1 MNRNAAARVAEETL
15 TIIELGQYRNE
26 SNQNVDIG
34 SALTHAIEGAVLYRV
49 EDTDKLLSELK
60 PEHTYN
66 TIIEVTEETTLEAA
80 ARLAKEDAEICCLNF
95 ASAKHPGGGFLTG
108 ARAQEESLAR
118 ASGLYPTIAQMKE
131 MYSHNAR
138 QRTCLYSDYM
148 IYSPKVPVFRDDSG
162 ALLDE
167 AYPVSIITAP
177 AVNAGVVREREPLN
191 IALIDPAMR
200 RRIDKVLAV
209 AQAHKQTTLVLGAYG
224 CGVFRNNPAEVAAW
238 FQQALTGE
246 KFRGA
251 FRKVVF
257 AIYDTKPGKEVYRAF
272 VSQLA

>member
-15 TIIELGQYRNE
+15 TIIEQGHYRNA
-26 SNQNVDIG
+26 NNKNVDIG
-34 SALTHAIEGAVLYRV
+34 GALTYAIEGAVLYRI
-49 EDTDKLLSELK
+49 EDTDQLLSELE
-60 PEHTYN
+60 PEHTN
-66 TIIEVTEETTLEAA
+66 KTIIEVTEETTLEAA
-80 ARLAKEDAEICCLNF
+80 ARLAKEDTELTCLNF

-131 MYSHNAR
+131 MYSHNAG
-138 QRTCLYSDYM
+138 QRTCLYSDFM

-177 AVNAGVVREREPLN
+177 AVNAGVVREREPHN
-191 IALIDPAMR
+191 IALIDPVMR

-224 CGVFRNNPAEVAAW
+224 CGVFRNNPEEVAAW
-238 FQQALTGE
+238 FRQALTGD
-246 KFRGA
+246 KFRGV

-272 VSQLA
+272 VKQLT